1 MDINLVIAENC
12 RRIRKTEKLSL
23 EKAAE
28 LAGISRSMLGQIER
42 GEANPSAALLYK
54 LALALKVP
62 VEELLAH
69 EPAWDNELLRAVDR
83 TAERLSSGRVQ
94 LHRLIPYSS
103 DSAFEESRIDLFI
116 GAEYSLPPQKSGT
129 VGYLVLTAGRL
140 KVRVGTEEFSLEEW
154 DVLHFHADQ
163 PCVLENSNTT
173 SARAVIG
180 YHYQK

>member
-12 RRIRKTEKLSL
+12 RRIRKTEKMSL

-54 LALALKVP
+54 LAQALKVP
-62 VEELLAH
+62 MEDLLAH
-69 EPAWDNELLRAVDR
+69 DPAWDNELLRAVDR

-94 LHRLIPYSS
+94 IHKLIPYSS
-103 DSAFEESRIDLFI
+103 DSAFEESRVDLFI
-116 GAEYSLPPQKSGT
+116 GAEYALPVQKSGT
-129 VGYLVLTAGRL
+129 EGYLLLTAGRL
-140 KVRVGTEEFSLEEW
+140 SVRVGEEQFSPEEW

-163 PCVLENSNTT
+163 PCILQNNSTA

-180 YHYQK
+180 YLYRK